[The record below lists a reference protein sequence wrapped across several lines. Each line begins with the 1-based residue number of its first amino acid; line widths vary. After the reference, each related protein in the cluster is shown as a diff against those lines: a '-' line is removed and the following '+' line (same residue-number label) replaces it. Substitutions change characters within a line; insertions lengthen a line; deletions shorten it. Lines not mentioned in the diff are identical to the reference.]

1 MLNAGRKLGPWRL
14 EPRPEPGRGLV
25 FAVSVAAVLAAL
37 IVTGLIFWA
46 YGHNPVTAY
55 RDIFAS
61 TLGNA
66 RGAAEVLRKS
76 IPLLLAGVGLV
87 LAFRAQ
93 FWNIGAEGQ
102 ILAGAIAASGVALF
116 VPLPAPLLLPV
127 MFLAGFL
134 GGALWGLLPALLK
147 VRLGVSEIITTLML
161 NYVAIYLVQYL
172 IYGPWKGL
180 STRGMAISDTFITAA
195 WLPVVTGTRLHW
207 PTLLLGVL
215 LAAAVMFLLTK
226 TTLGFETKLLGGSPK
241 AARYAGVDFTRTTA
255 TLVLVAAGAAGLAG
269 VGEVAGLHHRLVE
282 PAQLSLGY
290 GYTAVIV
297 ALLARGNP
305 LAAILTALLLGWVS
319 ATGDVVR
326 VTLRMPAEITGVM
339 SGLILFFLIGSEPL
353 LRYRWRREVR
363 AAPIPAPQPA
373 REGSD

>member
-1 MLNAGRKLGPWRL
+1 MFKLGGWRL
-14 EPRPEPGRGLV
+14 EPRPNPSAALV
-25 FAVSVAAVLAAL
+25 FFVSVGAVFTAL
-37 IVTGLIFWA
+37 FITGLIFWA
-46 YGHNPVTAY
+46 YGHNPVMAY
-55 RDIFAS
+55 RDILAS
-61 TLGNA
+61 TLGNF
-66 RGAAEVLRKS
+66 RGFAEVLRKA

-116 VPLPAPLLLPV
+116 VPIGAPWLLIA
-127 MFLAGFL
+127 MFFAGFL

-180 STRGMAISDTFITAA
+180 STRGMAISDTFVSAA
-195 WLPVVTGTRLHW
+195 WLPVFPGTRLHW
-207 PTLLLGVL
+207 PTLMLGVV
-215 LAAAVMFLLTK
+215 LAFAVLFLLSK
-226 TTLGFETKLLGGSPK
+226 TTLGFETKILGQSPK
-241 AARYAGVDFTRTTA
+241 AARYAGINFTRTT
-255 TLVLVAAGAAGLAG
+255 LLLILVAAGAAGLAG
-269 VGEVAGLHHRLVE
+269 VGEVAGLHHRLIE
-282 PAQLSLGY
+282 PSQLSLGY
-290 GYTAVIV
+290 GYTAIIV

-305 LAAILTALLLGWVS
+305 LAVILTALLLGWVS

-339 SGLILFFLIGSEPL
+339 SGLILFCLIGTEPL
-353 LRYRWRREVR
+353 LRYRWRREPRPAV
-363 AAPIPAPQPA
+363 ATAPQPA
-373 REGSD
+373 PEGSN

>member
-1 MLNAGRKLGPWRL
+1 MFRFSGWRL
-14 EPRPEPGRGLV
+14 EPRPNPSPTLV
-25 FAVSVAAVLAAL
+25 FLVSVGAVLAAL
-37 IVTGLIFWA
+37 FFTGLIFWA
-46 YGHNPVTAY
+46 YGHNPITAY
-55 RDIFAS
+55 RDILAS
-61 TLGNA
+61 TLGNS
-66 RGAAEVLRKS
+66 RGFAEVLRKS

-116 VPLPAPLLLPV
+116 VPIGAPWLLIL

-134 GGALWGLLPALLK
+134 GGAAWGLLPALLK

-180 STRGMAISDTFITAA
+180 STRGMAISDTFVPAA
-195 WLPVVTGTRLHW
+195 WLPVLSGTRLHW

-215 LAAAVMFLLTK
+215 LAFAVLFLLSK
-226 TTLGFETKLLGGSPK
+226 TTLGFETKILGQSPK
-241 AARYAGVDFTRTTA
+241 AARYAGVNLGRTTA
-255 TLVLVAAGAAGLAG
+255 LLVLVAAGTAGLAG
-269 VGEVAGLHHRLVE
+269 VGEVAGLHHRLIE
-282 PAQLSLGY
+282 PGQLSLGY
-290 GYTAVIV
+290 GYTAIIV

-339 SGLILFFLIGSEPL
+339 SGLILFCLIGTEPL
-353 LRYRWRREVR
+353 LRYRWRREPRSVV
-363 AAPIPAPQPA
+363 ATAPQPA
-373 REGSD
+373 PEGSD